1 MTSNELFIPKSTR
14 NMKNV
19 QTFMGIYLKTSMFIL
34 FELYQLL
41 MNVCLDMNIFA
52 SNKLYSQQ

>member
-1 MTSNELFIPKSTR
+1 MTSNELFLPKSTR

-19 QTFMGIYLKTSMFIL
+19 QTLMGVFLKTSMFIL

-41 MNVCLDMNIFA
+41 MNFCLDMNFCI
-52 SNKLYSQQ
+52 K